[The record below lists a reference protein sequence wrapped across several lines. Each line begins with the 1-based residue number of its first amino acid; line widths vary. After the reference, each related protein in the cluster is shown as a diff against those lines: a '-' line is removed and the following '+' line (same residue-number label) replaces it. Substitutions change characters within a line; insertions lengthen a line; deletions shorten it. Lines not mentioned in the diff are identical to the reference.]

1 MLVHTAM
8 VNFPNVIRCVL
19 ILCPVNTIKNWVEE
33 FDKWLEGD
41 LMDKIGQ
48 VYDSSNWKSLGDRAQ
63 RTKDWMNSGDFFIP
77 NLTFT

>member
-1 MLVHTAM
+1 M
-8 VNFPNVIRCVL
+8 VNFPKIIRCVL

-48 VYDSSNWKSLGDRAQ
+48 VYDGSIGKSLWDRAQ
-63 RTKDWMNSGDFFIP
+63 RTNDWMKRGDFATSFKR
-77 NLTFT
+77 LVKDS